1 MQNLFL
7 LYLAV
12 KWRYWSLFFQTNRQ
26 KVQKL
31 IYFISK
37 RVENS
42 HCICEIDEGDVEFVQ
57 AKVSYDDSSSEFT
70 ESDGISDIYSADITE
85 EEIFSESEDDLPA
98 QTTVH
103 QQQTIPQKKKSKQN
117 KDPSNLQ
124 WLPEPPVYYSE

>member
-12 KWRYWSLFFQTNRQ
+12 KWRYWWLFFQTNRQ
-26 KVQKL
+26 KVQEL
-31 IYFISK
+31 SYFVSK

-103 QQQTIPQKKKSKQN
+103 QQQTIPQKK
-117 KDPSNLQ
+117 
-124 WLPEPPVYYSE
+124 